1 MGVVFEMNSD
11 MTSINRVVYSFIDW
25 LSDLGGLM
33 KTMNAIF
40 TVFFFMVKY
49 NGLDFYMVSKLYSR
63 SEVDGIINE

>member
-1 MGVVFEMNSD
+1 MNSD